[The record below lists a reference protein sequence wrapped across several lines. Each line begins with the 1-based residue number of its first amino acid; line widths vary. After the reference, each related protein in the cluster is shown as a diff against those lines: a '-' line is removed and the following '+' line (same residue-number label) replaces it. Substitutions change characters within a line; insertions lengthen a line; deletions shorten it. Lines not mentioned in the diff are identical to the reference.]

1 MNFLSGQDGFF
12 QTGNQPISMRHLS
25 QPYNKVAYKSE
36 VGSRTFQ
43 AENPRSELQLGSQIS
58 DFLNENPKSVFTKDT
73 PFKLHDFRTK
83 RKHIGSN
90 WQPAMARVNEH
101 MPNVN
106 RDELI
111 RNYFYSGFTYAETC
125 LLLNERHNVQIS
137 VPHLKRVLKRLNL
150 RRRNLQ
156 FDLENVVY
164 CISQE
169 LQGSGSVMGYR
180 AMHQK
185 LRSE

>member
-1 MNFLSGQDGFF
+1 MD
-12 QTGNQPISMRHLS
+12 
-25 QPYNKVAYKSE
+25 
-36 VGSRTFQ
+36 
-43 AENPRSELQLGSQIS
+43 
-58 DFLNENPKSVFTKDT
+58 ENPKCVFTKDT
-73 PFKLHDFRTK
+73 PFKLHDFRIK

-106 RDELI
+106 HDELI

-125 LLLNERHNVQIS
+125 LLLNGRHNVRIS

-156 FDLENVVY
+156 FDLENVIY

-169 LQGSGSVMGYR
+169 LQGSGSSMGYH

-185 LRSE
+185 LCSEYNIQIDQETV

>member
-1 MNFLSGQDGFF
+1 
-12 QTGNQPISMRHLS
+12 
-25 QPYNKVAYKSE
+25 
-36 VGSRTFQ
+36 
-43 AENPRSELQLGSQIS
+43 
-58 DFLNENPKSVFTKDT
+58 
-73 PFKLHDFRTK
+73 
-83 RKHIGSN
+83 
-90 WQPAMARVNEH
+90 MARVTEH

-111 RNYFYSGFTYAETC
+111 RNYFYSGFTYAETF

-169 LQGSGSVMGYR
+169 LQGSGSSMGYR

-185 LRSE
+185 LRSEYNIQIDQETVRLCLKQLDPQGVEERSRRRLQRRVYISKGPNCQWHIDAYDKLRWIL